1 MGLFAG
7 FADKKQKVNPNWFG
21 KNMNILCKHLYA
33 LCLMALFAVPAASA
47 ADYWVAANDAAV
59 VTNNDCGAVSAIQG
73 EPTIRR
79 SFHTDDDVGI
89 PATVADRVNTGDVVS
104 VPFGSR
110 LEMVTG
116 SNIVLVFGSGCK
128 VRLGGLRN
136 FADAD
141 GLPVTRLDLEV
152 LEGEMRLQVRQNV
165 QKPMAAL
172 VQLNGAEVLV
182 RRGDVEVA
190 LQGGWQAA
198 VLSGDAM
205 ARLRRSGVPG
215 APFVIAERRTVGSR
229 GDEPLGED
237 ETLAIRGRVPFSFE
251 TRSAALPPL
260 PHMSSVL
267 EAP

>member
-1 MGLFAG
+1 
-7 FADKKQKVNPNWFG
+7 
-21 KNMNILCKHLYA
+21 MNILCKHLYA
-33 LCLMALFAVPAASA
+33 LCLMALFALVVAPIAGA
-47 ADYWVAANDAAV
+47 ADYWVAATDAAV

-79 SFHTDDDVGI
+79 SFHAADDAGI

-110 LEMVTG
+110 LEMITG
-116 SNIVLVFGSGCK
+116 SNVVLVFGSGCQ
-128 VRLGGLRN
+128 VRMGGLRN
-136 FADAD
+136 FVDAD
-141 GLPVTRLDLEV
+141 GLPVARLDLEV
-152 LEGEMRLQVRQNV
+152 LEGEMRVQVRLNE

-172 VQLNGAEVLV
+172 VQLDGSEVLV
-182 RRGDVEVA
+182 RRGDVEIA
-190 LQGGWQAA
+190 MQGGWQAA
-198 VLSGDAM
+198 VLSGTAM

-215 APFVIAERRTVGSR
+215 APFVIAERRAVGSR
-229 GDEPLGED
+229 GDEPLVEGEM
-237 ETLAIRGRVPFSFE
+237 LAIRGRVPFSFE